1 MGTESYRKR
10 LLDEE
15 RELQTQL
22 ARLEG
27 EARDRDAGEVQDAVD
42 EATAAQSTEESLSE
56 SSRLSATLMQVR
68 DALQRLQAGTY
79 GICVVCGRPIEPGR
93 LQAVPWSPY
102 CLADQEK
109 LETRTVERHAGSTL

>member
-27 EARDRDAGEVQDAVD
+27 EARDRDAGEVQDAAD